1 MADYFTQV
9 VVQPT
14 IPYGDMTPL
23 ERLILPLVYDSD
35 EEEGGIYFYSETG
48 PADNITLDRDDL
60 EKALAASERESSLS
74 ETIAEQLAAHAPDD
88 AIIELDLSGGSSDFI
103 FQDIVRRSATLKYV
117 TIVAAFTCSRM
128 RSDGFG
134 GAATLI
140 TADAILGKST
150 TNILEDFLAETG
162 LDQPDDPPTPSTDEN
177 NAQPATK

>member
-14 IPYGDMTPL
+14 IPYDDMIPL

-35 EEEGGIYFYSETG
+35 EEKDGIYFYSETG
-48 PADNITLDRDDL
+48 PADSILLDRDDL
-60 EKALAASERESSLS
+60 EKALEASAHDSSLYD
-74 ETIAEQLAAHAPDD
+74 TIAKQFAAHAPDD
-88 AIIELDLSGGSSDFI
+88 AVIELDLSGGSIDFV

-117 TIVAAFTCSRM
+117 TIVAAFTCSKM
-128 RSDGFG
+128 RADGFG

-150 TNILEDFLAETG
+150 TDILEDFLSETG
-162 LDQPDDPPTPSTDEN
+162 LDQPDDLQTSSTDERHV
-177 NAQPATK
+177 

>member
-14 IPYGDMTPL
+14 IPFGDMTPL

-35 EEEGGIYFYSETG
+35 AEKDGVYFYSETG
-48 PADNITLDRDDL
+48 PADSIMLDCEVL
-60 EKALAASERESSLS
+60 EKALEASARDSSLYD
-74 ETIAEQLAAHAPDD
+74 TIAKQFAAHAADD
-88 AIIELDLSGGSSDFI
+88 AIIELDLSGGSIDFV

-117 TIVAAFTCSRM
+117 TIVAAFTCSKM

-150 TNILEDFLAETG
+150 TDILEDFLSETG
-162 LDQPDDPPTPSTDEN
+162 LDQPADLRTSNADERH
-177 NAQPATK
+177 A